1 MRMFTPRKNSTL
13 YVTLLAQQSVPALGV
28 YVTPGTYWVEV
39 GKMLLKLIP
48 CCRLTNAEDGKPKS
62 RDDQKQLKGAAF
74 VGSFTSTLR
83 LLFCRH
89 LFFHKWNVWQ
99 RLMGAR
105 TDVGTPQWSNKNK
118 EKPAVWCYR
127 PYLLLATWQQRIAV
141 RDGMT
146 PNQSYR
152 YRLFVPSPKPR
163 PFLLLTIFP
172 LCSGISLTRLFYG
185 NYIGSTCD
193 ITATTINITFSS
205 SIFVPLDAT

>member
-1 MRMFTPRKNSTL
+1 MRMFNPHKNSTL
-13 YVTLLAQQSVPALGV
+13 YVTLFAQQSVPALCV

-39 GKMLLKLIP
+39 EKMLLKLIP

-99 RLMGAR
+99 RLMGAKI
-105 TDVGTPQWSNKNK
+105 DVGAPQWSNKNK

-127 PYLLLATWQQRIAV
+127 PYLLLATWQQHIAV
-141 RDGMT
+141 RGRWHQIKAT
-146 PNQSYR
+146 VTGFLYHHQSHV
-152 YRLFVPSPKPR
+152 LFCYWL
-163 PFLLLTIFP
+163 F
-172 LCSGISLTRLFYG
+172 SL
-185 NYIGSTCD
+185 
-193 ITATTINITFSS
+193 
-205 SIFVPLDAT
+205 SIRASI